1 MSFAPDQVTM
11 DDSPAIQYPELH
23 QKILQMATNAMIFAK
38 LFVPDPIIK
47 GRTRTY
53 VKEAGNV
60 AIGIQRKG
68 IAAPAVLDFTP
79 LTSVSITPDT
89 YGEEVEIPIEMITDF
104 ELGVVD
110 TQMMRLAFRTMYQ
123 IELDS
128 WTAIDGAGAA
138 NGNSFAGTGNTIS
151 VTGTTITVSGGV
163 GLEDLNKMNRLIKQ
177 HNFIMKYIAINPIQ
191 EESLRNLPY
200 PNLFREV
207 TNPLT
212 NEVEQKLG
220 IWTLLVSNLVPAGTV
235 YGISD
240 GQNPNNN
247 YAPMGF
253 MVTKQEITTDID
265 IQKRLRKII
274 PFTSYRKTP
283 YVANGFCVCKSTGYS
298 TS

>member
-89 YGEEVEIPIEMITDF
+89 YGEEVDIPIEMITDF

-151 VTGTTITVSGGV
+151 VTGSTITVSGGV

-177 HNFIMKYIAINPIQ
+177 HNFIMKYIAVNPIQ

-207 TNPLT
+207 TNP
-212 NEVEQKLG
+212 
-220 IWTLLVSNLVPAGTV
+220 
-235 YGISD
+235 
-240 GQNPNNN
+240 
-247 YAPMGF
+247 
-253 MVTKQEITTDID
+253 
-265 IQKRLRKII
+265 
-274 PFTSYRKTP
+274 
-283 YVANGFCVCKSTGYS
+283 
-298 TS
+298 